1 MIDKKKMNFAIE
13 EFDSA
18 WQEFFEDK
26 PEPKN
31 DEEDKKQQEEF
42 YIQIVKMGFCLYIIM
57 L

>member
-1 MIDKKKMNFAIE
+1 MIIKDKMDFAIK

-31 DEEDKKQQEEF
+31 DE
-42 YIQIVKMGFCLYIIM
+42 QIEQANNIIDN
-57 L
+57 LEVQ